1 MDPYVVYRHVFGQPV
16 KEYWLRDFG
25 YIRLFVIALVSLAC
39 LKTDWLITNG
49 LISIGVSAT
58 VLGLT
63 AAADR
68 AFIRKQLTGL
78 EIWINSKS

>member
-1 MDPYVVYRHVFGQPV
+1 
-16 KEYWLRDFG
+16 
-25 YIRLFVIALVSLAC
+25 VIALVSLAC